1 MTAYSHPAAASVAGC
16 GVNTIILTHD
26 KDMMKH
32 GKYSFDGDEIL
43 WEHLAKSG
51 ISKPSITRHNVND
64 YYTTVLNKTIVDYE
78 PFECRFS
85 FGTYLIKGNPDE
97 IIRIIRNHAVL
108 DISERDMIDIL
119 SPVAVNYVSSYYHES
134 GDYENRMYSAIV
146 VMEDFL
152 RDYVD
157 SYNSILVY
165 LWSPKE
171 KCVTSEEIKELVAF
185 IEKFPNTVNVMFGVG
200 IDDSLSDNIKMT
212 LIASSK

>member
-1 MTAYSHPAAASVAGC
+1 M
-16 GVNTIILTHD
+16 
-26 KDMMKH
+26 
-32 GKYSFDGDEIL
+32 
-43 WEHLAKSG
+43 
-51 ISKPSITRHNVND
+51 
-64 YYTTVLNKTIVDYE
+64 
-78 PFECRFS
+78 
-85 FGTYLIKGNPDE
+85 
-97 IIRIIRNHAVL
+97 
-108 DISERDMIDIL
+108 
-119 SPVAVNYVSSYYHES
+119 SSYYHES

-152 RDYVD
+152 SDYVD

>member
-1 MTAYSHPAAASVAGC
+1 
-16 GVNTIILTHD
+16 
-26 KDMMKH
+26 MMKH

-152 RDYVD
+152 SDYVD